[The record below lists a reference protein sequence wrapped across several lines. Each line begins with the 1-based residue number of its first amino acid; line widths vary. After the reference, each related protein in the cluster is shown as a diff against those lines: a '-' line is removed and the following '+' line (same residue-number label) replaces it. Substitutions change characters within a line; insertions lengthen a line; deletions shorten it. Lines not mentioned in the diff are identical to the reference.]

1 MTLLG
6 ILGKRALVVWAAL
19 AWVAASPA
27 LACGTM
33 ADWIAKYDA
42 VGASDDQRRAAL
54 SELTDS
60 CSDYAGKADDRRLLP
75 VLADAVERGI
85 DYDLVQLVY
94 DTYLCLPGARDEPG
108 YEALWRA
115 MDRRACLSDETLAG
129 WVESRVDG
137 ALLRRRASPEADT
150 IGWLRQGAMA
160 ERLGAD
166 GDWIEVLT
174 WTGRRGWVHGSL
186 LAPYLD

>member
-6 ILGKRALVVWAAL
+6 MVGKRVLVVWAGL

-33 ADWIAKYDA
+33 ADWTAKYDA
-42 VGASDDQRRAAL
+42 AGASDDQRRAAL
-54 SELTDS
+54 TELTVS
-60 CSDYAGKADDRRLLP
+60 CSNYAGKADDRRLLP

-85 DYDLVQLVY
+85 DYDLVQRVY

-108 YEALWRA
+108 YEVLWRA
-115 MDRRACLSDETLAG
+115 MDRRACLSDEALAG

-137 ALLRRRASPEADT
+137 ALLRRRPSPEADA
-150 IGWLRQGAMA
+150 IGWLRQGAIA
-160 ERLGAD
+160 EQLGTE
-166 GDWIEVLT
+166 GEWTEVLT
-174 WTGRRGWVHGSL
+174 WTGEHGWVHGSL

>member
-6 ILGKRALVVWAAL
+6 MVGKRALVAWAGL
-19 AWVAASPA
+19 ACMAASPA

-42 VGASDDQRRAAL
+42 AGAADDQRRAAL
-54 SELTDS
+54 TELTVS
-60 CSDYAGKADDRRLLP
+60 CSNYAGKADDRRLLP

-85 DYDLVQLVY
+85 DYDLVQRVY
-94 DTYLCLPGARDEPG
+94 DIYLCLPGARDEPG

-115 MDRRACLSDETLAG
+115 MDRRACLGDEALAG

-137 ALLRRRASPEADT
+137 ALLRRGPSREEEA

-160 ERLGAD
+160 EKLGTE
-166 GDWIEVLT
+166 GDWTEVLT
-174 WTGRRGWVHGSL
+174 WTGERGWVHGSL
-186 LAPYLD
+186 LVPYLE